1 MSPAAPRRALTLAV
15 TVALAVGVAACSGS
29 DAPEQAAGPSA
40 STVEVSGDLRTHDPA
55 LYIEDAGTSDEA
67 DDTWY
72 VFSTGDGR
80 VGLGS
85 PQVRRSTDGGA
96 TWEHVG
102 EVWTPADEPYWAR
115 EIVVG
120 VSNFWA
126 PEVYEH
132 EGTYYLYYSAST
144 FGSNT
149 SLIGLY
155 TNQTL
160 DPDDPAYRWVDQGEV
175 WRSDGT
181 TPYNA
186 IDPGIVEDTD
196 GTPWMAYGSFWD
208 GLFMIE
214 LEWPTGKPVGST
226 PDAPA
231 GTADPVHLAD
241 RGFGDNAIEA
251 PYVLERDGWYY
262 LFFSRDS
269 CCKGTD
275 STYNMAVGRSRDVTG
290 PYVDQD
296 GVPLLEDG
304 GLPLL
309 GTVGPMVGPGGQSV
323 SRDHLAFHYYDEAL
337 GGEFQLAIRRLAWTE
352 DGWPVAETSD
362 DRAAT
367 QGAA

>member
-1 MSPAAPRRALTLAV
+1 MAAAL
-15 TVALAVGVAACSGS
+15 TVALVLAACSGS
-29 DAPEQAAGPSA
+29 GDPEQPSGPSA
-40 STVEVSGDLRTHDPA
+40 TAVEVSGDTGTHDPA
-55 LYIEDAGTSDEA
+55 LYIEDAGTSDES

-72 VFSTGDGR
+72 VFSTGDAR
-80 VGLGS
+80 VGLGA
-85 PQVRRSTDGGA
+85 PQVRRSTDAGA

-115 EIVVG
+115 EEIQG

-132 EGTYYLYYSAST
+132 DGTFYLYYSAST
-144 FGSNT
+144 FGSST

-160 DPDDPAYRWVDQGEV
+160 DPEDPAYRWVDQGEV

-186 IDPGIVEDTD
+186 IDPGIVEDAD

-226 PDAPA
+226 MENPA
-231 GTADPVHLAD
+231 GTAEPVHLAD

-251 PYVLERDGWYY
+251 PYLVARDGWYY

-269 CCKGTD
+269 CCKGTA

-290 PYVDQD
+290 PYVDAD

-309 GTVGPMVGPGGQSV
+309 GTVGTMIGPGGQSV
-323 SRDHLAFHYYDEAL
+323 SRDHLAFHFYDETRGGAPQL
-337 GGEFQLAIRRLAWTE
+337 GIRRLAWTE
-352 DGWPVAETSD
+352 DGWPVARTADERS
-362 DRAAT
+362 A
-367 QGAA
+367 QEGADG